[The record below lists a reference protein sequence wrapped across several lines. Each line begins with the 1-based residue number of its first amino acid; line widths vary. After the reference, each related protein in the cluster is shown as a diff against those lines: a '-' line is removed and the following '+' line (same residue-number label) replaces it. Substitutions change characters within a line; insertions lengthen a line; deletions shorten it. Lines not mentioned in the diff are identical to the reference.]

1 MTEKVAA
8 ATALINT
15 LIDRLK
21 SKYRVTIQES
31 NLNPVLTFCLG
42 NFNGYETKDINPAV
56 LATCGLLEYTNSK
69 SVTINFIESES
80 YTDIKDSAP
89 KAVATII
96 KNNLNSYLQLHKDQ
110 ASAIQEDLA
119 KLDEWSKNLIQ
130 GAEIKDRTPVENQG
144 DSEVEQE
151 YIPWY
156 DRLSI

>member
-1 MTEKVAA
+1 M
-8 ATALINT
+8 
-15 LIDRLK
+15 
-21 SKYRVTIQES
+21 
-31 NLNPVLTFCLG
+31 
-42 NFNGYETKDINPAV
+42 
-56 LATCGLLEYTNSK
+56 
-69 SVTINFIESES
+69 
-80 YTDIKDSAP
+80 
-89 KAVATII
+89 ATII

-151 YIPWY
+151 YIPWH